1 MDQSLTRKALALFA
15 LISIGICQQYFGG
28 ELRTKESYLYGRFE
42 ARFKSAQGDGLVSSF
57 FTYQDERIN
66 GGHIWNEIDIE
77 VLGRWENI
85 INMNTITP
93 GQSSHLREGYIENF
107 TPHTEYYDYAFEWTP
122 TYVAWFVNG
131 EEYYRQD
138 LPRHSYIATLKYA
151 QKIMMNLWV
160 PVYED
165 WVGKWND
172 DIIPR
177 FAYYD
182 HVAYYEYSPNGGD
195 YGTDKA
201 FKFKWRDDFD
211 AFDSNR
217 WEKATH
223 GFSGNRVR
231 FEPRNVIYKDGKMIL
246 CLTNDNAFGYQDT
259 LPPKGLYG
267 FSRNNII
274 TIRFSEE
281 LDSASA
287 TNLSNYTINNVQIN
301 KIDLDRDKR
310 TVHLHTSSLDRK
322 KTYRVSISNII
333 DSFGNTQNN
342 QILIINNTKPVDL
355 PLKINVGGDS
365 VRDYKADKFWWYDYE
380 DYGHLNGNHQ
390 KVSSVDINDTSD
402 DEVYQTSAERIAVY
416 KIRLVPGIYDIL
428 LKFSENHYKANSR
441 SFDIWVEGE
450 KKVTALDVS
459 KEVGMFTAYDK
470 KLNYVSVADGILDI
484 HFDLDLYGQG
494 YAAAGP
500 FLNGI
505 VIDRTQGL
513 GFEAVKPPETFALG
527 ELYPNPF
534 NGTLTIPIFS
544 SDNQN
549 ITIDIIDILG
559 RKVVTLIDN
568 QPFEKQSTVSWKTD
582 QISSGIYFVRLSNS
596 SDYRLKRVSLI
607 K

>member
-1 MDQSLTRKALALFA
+1 MDQSLTRKVLALFA

-182 HVAYYEYSPNGGD
+182 HVAYYEYSPSGGD

-246 CLTNDNAFGYQDT
+246 CLTNDNAFGYQDAV
-259 LPPKGLYG
+259 PPKGLYG

-281 LDSASA
+281 LDSTSA

-342 QILIINNTKPVDL
+342 QILICLLYTSPS
-355 PLKINVGGDS
+355 P
-365 VRDYKADKFWWYDYE
+365 RDR
-380 DYGHLNGNHQ
+380 G
-390 KVSSVDINDTSD
+390 
-402 DEVYQTSAERIAVY
+402 
-416 KIRLVPGIYDIL
+416 
-428 LKFSENHYKANSR
+428 
-441 SFDIWVEGE
+441 
-450 KKVTALDVS
+450 
-459 KEVGMFTAYDK
+459 
-470 KLNYVSVADGILDI
+470 
-484 HFDLDLYGQG
+484 
-494 YAAAGP
+494 
-500 FLNGI
+500 
-505 VIDRTQGL
+505 
-513 GFEAVKPPETFALG
+513 
-527 ELYPNPF
+527 
-534 NGTLTIPIFS
+534 
-544 SDNQN
+544 
-549 ITIDIIDILG
+549 
-559 RKVVTLIDN
+559 
-568 QPFEKQSTVSWKTD
+568 
-582 QISSGIYFVRLSNS
+582 
-596 SDYRLKRVSLI
+596 
-607 K
+607 

>member
-1 MDQSLTRKALALFA
+1 MDQSLTRKVLALFA

-301 KIDLDRDKR
+301 KIDFDRDKR
-310 TVHLHTSSLDRK
+310 TVHLYTSSLDRK

-342 QILIINNTKPVDL
+342 QILIINNTKPADL

-390 KVSSVDINDTSD
+390 KVSSVDIKNTSD

-428 LKFSENHYKANSR
+428 LKFSDNHYQANSR

-513 GFEAVKPPETFALG
+513 GFEPVRPPESFALG

-596 SDYRLKRVSLI
+596 NDYRLKRVSLI

>member
-1 MDQSLTRKALALFA
+1 MDQSLTRKVLALFA

-182 HVAYYEYSPNGGD
+182 HVAYYEYSPSGGD

-246 CLTNDNAFGYQDT
+246 CLTNDNAFGYQDAV
-259 LPPKGLYG
+259 PPKGLYG

-281 LDSASA
+281 LDSTSA

-310 TVHLHTSSLDRK
+310 TVHLQTSSLDRK

-365 VRDYKADKFWWYDYE
+365 FRDYKADKFWWYDYE

-390 KVSSVDINDTSD
+390 KVSSVDIKNTSD

-428 LKFSENHYKANSR
+428 LKFSENHYNANSR

>member
-1 MDQSLTRKALALFA
+1 
-15 LISIGICQQYFGG
+15 
-28 ELRTKESYLYGRFE
+28 
-42 ARFKSAQGDGLVSSF
+42 
-57 FTYQDERIN
+57 
-66 GGHIWNEIDIE
+66 
-77 VLGRWENI
+77 
-85 INMNTITP
+85 
-93 GQSSHLREGYIENF
+93 
-107 TPHTEYYDYAFEWTP
+107 
-122 TYVAWFVNG
+122 
-131 EEYYRQD
+131 
-138 LPRHSYIATLKYA
+138 
-151 QKIMMNLWV
+151 MNLWV

-182 HVAYYEYSPNGGD
+182 HVAYYEYSPSGGD

-246 CLTNDNAFGYQDT
+246 CLTNDNAFGYQDAV
-259 LPPKGLYG
+259 PPKGLYG

-281 LDSASA
+281 LDSTSA

-301 KIDLDRDKR
+301 KIDFDRDKR

-365 VRDYKADKFWWYDYE
+365 FRDYKADKFWWYDYE

-390 KVSSVDINDTSD
+390 KVSSVDIKNTSD

-428 LKFSENHYKANSR
+428 LKFSENHYNANSR

-596 SDYRLKRVSLI
+596 SDYLSLI
-607 K
+607 HISEPTRHAEMS